1 VHKTIWK
8 NQRDG
13 KLQMN
18 WKMDRGW
25 CVRILVFGLYGN
37 LGIGVCGLNELYVVF
52 PYVIEVSFERRGR
65 CDIGK
70 GM

>member
-1 VHKTIWK
+1 
-8 NQRDG
+8 
-13 KLQMN
+13 MN
-18 WKMDRGW
+18 WKIDRGW
-25 CVRILVFGLYGN
+25 CVRILVFGWNCN

-52 PYVIEVSFERRGR
+52 PYAIEVSFERRGR